1 MCSLRKIVELHLCQF
16 ATEKMGMEVFVEE
29 LYISLAIV
37 LLATF
42 MFFLLSK
49 DLPLFDPYYCSLGLT
64 SAFPPYIINMNVST
78 TSVSRAIFGRK
89 KTDIILLV
97 SLSGPGKITLFYKII
112 VTSLYPWKSL
122 IF

>member
-1 MCSLRKIVELHLCQF
+1 MAVIRQSIELHLRQF
-16 ATEKMGMEVFVEE
+16 AKEKMGMEVFVEE